1 MSANL
6 ITAARNRV
14 GISKAELARRSATSR
29 STLSAYEHGRV
40 SPTLET
46 LERVL
51 SSTRQRLELAP
62 TPTWSEVDIG
72 RGRVA
77 FVADVL
83 WRLEARAAV
92 SRVELPL
99 HLAADLRPR
108 RCGAAGGS
116 DLGVPVGAEATG
128 RRTRPRSGRAAL
140 GRRTCRVEPDAG
152 GPGEGLAAG
161 DRTGHAVALGRGV
174 GAAGSGIRRT
184 GGRRNQQASDDGN
197 ALRSLSAG
205 PRISSWSTPMAKS
218 GATSP
223 N

>member
-1 MSANL
+1 MSVNL
-6 ITAARNRV
+6 LTAARNRA
-14 GISKAELARRSATSR
+14 GISKAELARRSGTSR

-83 WRLEARAAV
+83 WRLETGTAV

-99 HLAADLRPR
+99 HLEWSRRNRVVELWDRQQRIRAYEAVLREGRPADIERFVD
-108 RCGAAGGS
+108 GALLVDAWD
-116 DLGVPVGAEATG
+116 DLVLPIAL
-128 RRTRPRSGRAAL
+128 RAAWQPL
-140 GRRTCRVEPDAG
+140 IDA
-152 GPGEGLAAG
+152 A
-161 DRTGHAVALGRGV
+161 R
-174 GAAGSGIRRT
+174 
-184 GGRRNQQASDDGN
+184 SDG
-197 ALRSLSAG
+197 
-205 PRISSWSTPMAKS
+205 
-218 GATSP
+218 
-223 N
+223 